1 MCPVRTKNINSLLW
15 RGYDIP
21 EPVKAEINL
30 LFNMSVNELRAK
42 YREVFG
48 YNMNSRN
55 KDFLLRKI
63 AWKIQ
68 ANLFGD
74 IPEELKIRA
83 IESVD
88 FSRLKVR
95 NTAKTVSAD
104 FEKTGFVE
112 RRMETARDRRLPM
125 PGSILAKNYNGRK
138 IAVRVLEKGFEFDN
152 EHYSSLS
159 GIARKI
165 TGTNWN
171 GFKFFEL

>member
-63 AWKIQ
+63 AWKLQ

-74 IPEELKIRA
+74 IPEELKNTGDRIRRFFQ
-83 IESVD
+83 IESPEYGEN
-88 FSRLKVR
+88 RL
-95 NTAKTVSAD
+95 
-104 FEKTGFVE
+104 
-112 RRMETARDRRLPM
+112 RR
-125 PGSILAKNYNGRK
+125 
-138 IAVRVLEKGFEFDN
+138 F
-152 EHYSSLS
+152 
-159 GIARKI
+159 
-165 TGTNWN
+165 
-171 GFKFFEL
+171 